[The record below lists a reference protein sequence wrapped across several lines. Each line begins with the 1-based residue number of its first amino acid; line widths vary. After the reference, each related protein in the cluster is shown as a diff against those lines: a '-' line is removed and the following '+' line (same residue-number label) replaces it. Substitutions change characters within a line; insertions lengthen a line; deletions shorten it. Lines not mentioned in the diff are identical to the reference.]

1 VLFSGEIGMAFK
13 IGLVSKIDDA
23 RAVEF
28 AATLARQ
35 LRKKGN
41 LVTAELDLAKR
52 GRLGG
57 GKDLSDLKSDLFVT
71 VGGDGTVL
79 KTCMSIPD
87 PETPILAVNM
97 GRRGY
102 LTEVEPQQALRAVEL
117 FMKGKCKLEKRTKLA
132 VYLDG
137 THVVDALNE
146 LAVSSG
152 TPSKM
157 LEFKISLGS
166 EQLLHSRGD
175 GVIVSTT
182 TGSTA
187 YSLSAGGPVVD
198 FSLDA
203 YVITFIC
210 PLEFMRPRVVSM
222 ARPLSIQLVAP
233 KQRALV
239 VADGRFQ
246 RELTENVKLVLRKAE
261 HSAVFVRVGATPTLG
276 GLMRL
281 RGTEQA
287 GL

>member
-1 VLFSGEIGMAFK
+1 LTFQV
-13 IGLVSKIDDA
+13 GLVSKLDDS
-23 RAVEF
+23 RALEV
-28 AATLARQ
+28 AATLAKQ
-35 LRKKGN
+35 LRKKGIS
-41 LVTAELDLAKR
+41 VIAELDLAKQ

-57 GKDLSDLKSDLFVT
+57 GRVLSDLKSDLIVT

-102 LTEVEPQQALRAVEL
+102 LTEVEPRQALRAVDL
-117 FMKGKCKLEKRTKLA
+117 FMKGKGRLEKRTKLA

-146 LAVSSG
+146 LVVSSG
-152 TPSKM
+152 SPSKM
-157 LEFKISLGS
+157 LEYCIFVGPDP
-166 EQLLHSRGD
+166 LLQSRGD
-175 GVIVSTT
+175 GVIVSTA

-187 YSLSAGGPVVD
+187 YALSAGGPVVD
-198 FSLDA
+198 FSVEA

-210 PLEFMRPRVVSM
+210 PLEFIRPRVVSM
-222 ARPLSIQLVAP
+222 THPLSLQLISA

-246 RELTENVKLVLRKAE
+246 RELKSDVKLVIRKAE
-261 HSAVFVRVGATPTLG
+261 HSAVFVRLGASSSMG

-281 RGTEQA
+281 RETERA

>member
-1 VLFSGEIGMAFK
+1 MGFRV
-13 IGLVSKIDDA
+13 GLVSRLDDSKA
-23 RAVEF
+23 LEV

-35 LRKKGN
+35 LRRKGIS
-41 LVTAELDLAKR
+41 VTAELDLAKR

-57 GKDLSDLKSDLFVT
+57 GKNLSDMETDIIVT
-71 VGGDGTVL
+71 IGGDGTVL
-79 KTCMSIPD
+79 KTCMSIYN

-97 GRRGY
+97 GGRGY
-102 LTEVEPQQALRAVEL
+102 LTEVEPRQAFHAIEL
-117 FMKGKCKLEKRTKLA
+117 FMKGKSRLEKRTKLA

-146 LAVSSG
+146 LVISSG
-152 TPSKM
+152 SPSKM
-157 LEFKISLGS
+157 LEFRLSVGS
-166 EQLLHSRGD
+166 EPLLQSRGD
-175 GVIVSTT
+175 GVIVSTA

-187 YSLSAGGPVVD
+187 YALSAGGPVVD
-198 FSLDA
+198 FSVDA

-210 PLEFMRPRVVSM
+210 PLEFIRPRVVSM
-222 ARPLSIQLVAP
+222 ARPLSIQLATA

-246 RELTENVKLVLRKAE
+246 RELTENVKLTVRKAE
-261 HSAVFVRVGATPTLG
+261 HSAMFVRIGPPRHLG

-281 RGTEQA
+281 RETEQA

>member
-1 VLFSGEIGMAFK
+1 MALRV
-13 IGLVSKIDDA
+13 GLVSRLDDQ
-23 RAVEF
+23 RALEI
-28 AATLARQ
+28 AAALARQ
-35 LRKKGN
+35 LRKKGIS
-41 LVTAELDLAKR
+41 VVAELDLANR

-57 GKDLSDLKSDLFVT
+57 GTDLSDLKSDLIVT

-79 KTCMSIPD
+79 KTCMSIRD

-102 LTEVEPQQALRAVEL
+102 LTEVEPRQALRAIEL
-117 FMKGKCKLEKRTKLA
+117 FMKGKYRLEKRTKLA

-146 LAVSSG
+146 LVISSG
-152 TPSKM
+152 SPSKM
-157 LEFKISLGS
+157 LDFLLSIESDSLL
-166 EQLLHSRGD
+166 QSRGD
-175 GVIVSTT
+175 GVIISTA

-187 YSLSAGGPVVD
+187 YALSAGGPVVD
-198 FSLDA
+198 FSVDA

-210 PLEFMRPRVVSM
+210 PLEFIRPRVVSM
-222 ARPLSIQLVAP
+222 ARQLSIQLMAP
-233 KQRALV
+233 KQKGLV

-246 RELTENVKLVLRKAE
+246 RELTQDVKLMVRKAE
-261 HSAVFVRVGATPTLG
+261 HSAVFVRIGALSPLG

-281 RGTEQA
+281 RETERA

>member
-1 VLFSGEIGMAFK
+1 MAFR
-13 IGLVSKIDDA
+13 IGLVSRLDDT
-23 RAVEF
+23 RALDV
-28 AATLARQ
+28 AVTLAKQ
-35 LRKKGN
+35 LRKKGS
-41 LVTAELDLAKR
+41 LVTPELDLAKR
-52 GRLGG
+52 GHLGG
-57 GKDLSDLKSDLFVT
+57 GEELSDLKPDLFVT

-79 KTCMSIPD
+79 KTSMSISD

-102 LTEVEPQQALRAVEL
+102 LTEVEPNQALRAVEL
-117 FMKGKCKLEKRTKLA
+117 FMKGKCKLERRTKLG
-132 VYLDG
+132 VFLDG
-137 THVVDALNE
+137 AHVVDALNE

-157 LEFKISLGS
+157 LEFKVSAGS
-166 EQLLHSRGD
+166 EQILQSRAD
-175 GVIVSTT
+175 GVIVSTA

-222 ARPLSIQLVAP
+222 ARPLSVQLVTP

-246 RELTENVKLVLRKAE
+246 RELGEDVKLVLRKAE
-261 HSAVFVRVGATPTLG
+261 HPAVFVRVGATPTLG

-281 RGTEQA
+281 RGTERA